1 MSSDYLQVA
10 TATVSK
16 ESAIS
21 LARSA
26 VENGFAA
33 GAQIAGPVASIV
45 WHHGDVVEGD
55 EWLVVLVTTS
65 DRYAALEQHL
75 IREHPWTNPQ
85 VTATQVV
92 RGSPAY
98 LNWVSRTTT
107 AS

>member
-1 MSSDYLQVA
+1 MSSDYLQVSTA
-10 TATVSK
+10 TASK
-16 ESAIS
+16 ESAVA

-26 VENGFAA
+26 VESGFAA
-33 GAQIAGPVASIV
+33 GAQVAGSVASIV
-45 WHHGDVVEGD
+45 WHHGDLVEGD
-55 EWLVVLVTTS
+55 EWQVVLVTTS

-98 LNWVSRTTT
+98 LDWVARTTA